1 LENILKVIYLILN
14 ALFLVENVRILVKY
28 INKEE
33 VIQRKRMII
42 LGMIVLFLGAILKM
56 DITFLL
62 MALILNVF
70 LEFVKDFTK

>member
-1 LENILKVIYLILN
+1 MENILKVIYLILN